1 MRSFY
6 AVFQSPPG
14 IDSSRNK
21 PRVYNPAANLTH
33 IVSLMQTRFL
43 SQIPT
48 PAGQHSLAESF
59 ALAGVVVGRV
69 LGGESLTRAMSA
81 LRATG
86 PLRAAVQDLSF
97 SALRDYGC
105 CDAVLARLTARP
117 PAASLRGL
125 LLAALVELRNG
136 PQMEHAVVH
145 QAVEAAGRVAPRG
158 GAAAKG
164 LVNAVLRNYLRQR
177 ESLLSAVLATQSG
190 QFRHPS
196 WWIER
201 VRATWPQSWE
211 SILAAGNEKPS
222 MTLRVNARRMD
233 ATAYLQKLEA
243 KGIGAKLLGTHSV
256 LLEQPLTV
264 ENLPGFRQGEVSV
277 QDWGAQQAAGLLQ
290 IERGMRVLDACA
302 APGGKTAHIAEI
314 YDCDIT
320 ATDIDPER
328 LERVRDNL
336 KRLGLGAKV
345 LVADALHT
353 EEGAGRFDRI
363 LADVPCTASGVVRR
377 HPDIKWLRRE
387 SDVARFA
394 ATQQAMLDSLWRL
407 LAPGGLMLYATCSVF
422 PEENHLQVQ
431 SLLARHA
438 DARQMPLAFGSVDM
452 DAACPGQL
460 LPSDRSD
467 GFFYALL
474 RKQD

>member
-1 MRSFY
+1 
-6 AVFQSPPG
+6 
-14 IDSSRNK
+14 
-21 PRVYNPAANLTH
+21 
-33 IVSLMQTRFL
+33 MQTRPL
-43 SQIPT
+43 SPITPT
-48 PAGQHSLAESF
+48 DAHSLAESL
-59 ALAGVVVGRV
+59 ALAGVVIGRV
-69 LGGESLTRAMSA
+69 LGGESLTRAMAA

-105 CDAVLARLTARP
+105 CDAVLSRLTLRP

-136 PQMEHAVVH
+136 PQMDYAVVH
-145 QAVEAAGRVAPRG
+145 QAVEAAGRVAPRS
-158 GAAAKG
+158 GATAKG
-164 LVNAVLRNYLRQR
+164 LVNAVLRNFLRQR
-177 ESLLSAVLATQSG
+177 ESLLGAVLATPSG
-190 QFRHPS
+190 QYRHPQ

-201 VRATWPQSWE
+201 VRAAWPQAWE
-211 SILAAGNEKPS
+211 SVLAAGNQKPS

-233 ATAYLQKLEA
+233 AAAYLKKLEA
-243 KGIGAKLLGTHSV
+243 HGASASQLGTHAIR
-256 LLEQPLTV
+256 LERPLAV
-264 ENLPGFRQGEVSV
+264 EHLPGFRQGDVSI

-290 IERGMRVLDACA
+290 VEKGMRVLDACA
-302 APGGKTAHIAEI
+302 APGGKAAHLAEI
-314 YDCDIT
+314 CDCELT

-336 KRLGLGAKV
+336 RRLGLSAGV
-345 LVADALHT
+345 MLADALRT
-353 EEGAGRFDRI
+353 NENMGRFDRI

-394 ATQQAMLDSLWRL
+394 ATQSAMLDALWRL
-407 LAPGGLMLYATCSVF
+407 LEPGGLMLYATCSVF

-431 SLLARHA
+431 SFLARRG
-438 DARQMPLAFGSVDM
+438 DARQMSLPGQEAAQMS
-452 DAACPGQL
+452 ACPGQI
-460 LPSDRSD
+460 LPGGRSD
-467 GFFYALL
+467 GFYYALL